1 MERSERFF
9 GVIAAVILALV
20 VLPIIW
26 AFQGFLLFHI
36 LTENII
42 IIIHI
47 LLFVVG
53 TRTYKFSKNS
63 ALLFISTAYLYVAS
77 LGFLHT
83 LSYKGMNLIVGIE
96 TGMATQFWIARRLLE
111 AASLLAA
118 TFLGAKTISYVRLNF
133 VYFLVTAGIILSIFT
148 KVFPVCYIDGIGL
161 TVFKKIAEHL
171 IIIMGIITLLRL
183 KTLRRHFDLVYVKV
197 IGWAIAFGLAA
208 ELLFTLYITVY
219 DIVNGIGHLF
229 YLFSSSLLAVFI
241 VQEGIDKPYTTM
253 FRAVYEKSIRD
264 ALTGLYNR
272 NGLEEMARTSFERVK
287 RYKSTFCLLMMDLD
301 NFKMV
306 NDEYG
311 HLEGDIALQ
320 EFKEL
325 LTHAF
330 REYDL
335 IARLGGDE
343 FVVLLEDEAE
353 RAAAAQ
359 KRLESAMETWKAT
372 NHRRQKLG
380 ISFGIAIREIDS
392 TVTLSELLAEADE
405 KLLQEKGRKHS

>member
-253 FRAVYEKSIRD
+253 FRAVYKNPSGTPLPAFTTETVWKRWP
-264 ALTGLYNR
+264 GLR
-272 NGLEEMARTSFERVK
+272 SNGPSAINPRS
-287 RYKSTFCLLMMDLD
+287 
-301 NFKMV
+301 
-306 NDEYG
+306 
-311 HLEGDIALQ
+311 
-320 EFKEL
+320 
-325 LTHAF
+325 AF
-330 REYDL
+330 
-335 IARLGGDE
+335 
-343 FVVLLEDEAE
+343 
-353 RAAAAQ
+353 
-359 KRLESAMETWKAT
+359 
-372 NHRRQKLG
+372 
-380 ISFGIAIREIDS
+380 
-392 TVTLSELLAEADE
+392 
-405 KLLQEKGRKHS
+405 

>member
-9 GVIAAVILALV
+9 GVIAALILTLV

-26 AFQGFLLFHI
+26 AFQGFLLFHV

-63 ALLFISTAYLYVAS
+63 ALLFISTAYLYVAA
-77 LGFLHT
+77 LGFLHV
-83 LSYKGMNLIVGIE
+83 LSYRGMNLIVGIE

-118 TFLGAKTISYVRLNF
+118 TFLGVKTISYARLNF
-133 VYFLVTAGIILSIFT
+133 VYFLVTAGIILSIFA

-161 TVFKKIAEHL
+161 TEFKKIAEYL
-171 IIIMGIITLLRL
+171 IISMGIITLLRL
-183 KTLRRHFDLVYVKV
+183 KTLRRNFDLVYVKV
-197 IGWAIAFGLAA
+197 IGLAIVFGLAA
-208 ELLFTLYITVY
+208 EFAFTLYITVY
-219 DIVNGIGHLF
+219 DIANGIGHLL
-229 YLFSSSLLAVFI
+229 YLFSSNLLAVFI
-241 VQEGIDKPYTTM
+241 VQEGIDKPYTIM
-253 FRAVYEKSIRD
+253 FRAVYERSIRD

-272 NGLEEMARTSFERVK
+272 NGLEELARAAFERAK
-287 RYKSTFCLLMMDLD
+287 RYKSTFCLLIMDLD

-311 HLEGDIALQ
+311 HMEGDAALQ

-325 LTHAF
+325 LTLAF

-343 FVVLLEDEAE
+343 FVVLMEDEAE
-353 RAAAAQ
+353 RAAAAR

-380 ISFGIAIREIDS
+380 ISFGVAIRGIDS

-405 KLLQEKGRKHS
+405 KLLLEKGRKHS